1 MAKKKQADSS
11 KPDNEKPRV
20 HKDLEGFDIQINSFG
35 EISTSF
41 DMDRINEFLNK
52 NVDDKKLRDRE
63 DIPGRKIPRS
73 SKAKKKT
80 EGEEEEE

>member
-1 MAKKKQADSS
+1 MAKKKQADTS
-11 KPDNEKPRV
+11 KPGTEKPKV

-63 DIPGRKIPRS
+63 DIPGRKIRGAKS
-73 SKAKKKT
+73 KKKT

>member
-1 MAKKKQADSS
+1 MAKKKTSDTS
-11 KPDNEKPRV
+11 KPGAEKPKV

-63 DIPGRKIPRS
+63 DIPGRKTRKS
-73 SKAKKKT
+73 KKKSD
-80 EGEEEEE
+80 EEE